1 MGGETRDWTVA
12 RSRPLVVEVM
22 AGIWLFTDNSDFS
35 GGQTREQDPIASV
48 QGHVTYRFSPR
59 VWLAGDANFYRGGQT
74 TVDGVR
80 HLDIQ
85 RNARIGWTFS
95 WALDQHHA
103 FRASV
108 SRGAYTTIGGD
119 FTSVAVGYN
128 YAWAR

>member
-1 MGGETRDWTVA
+1 
-12 RSRPLVVEVM
+12 M

-85 RNARIGWTFS
+85 RNARIGWTLS

-119 FTSVAVGYN
+119 FTSIAVGYN

>member
-1 MGGETRDWTVA
+1 VEHLVRVPAQADPNTV
-12 RSRPLVVEVM
+12 S
-22 AGIWLFTDNSDFS
+22 
-35 GGQTREQDPIASV
+35 
-48 QGHVTYRFSPR
+48 HYRFSPR

-108 SRGAYTTIGGD
+108 SHGAYTTIGGD

-128 YAWAR
+128 YAWPR